1 MRGVSRGSR
10 LGRLWRLCALIALAA
25 IGAEAAQARCA
36 YVDVNTEMQTA
47 PTRRCFNLDHRCRPG
62 ERWGCFKAR
71 LELKPGVIRQRGQP
85 EMRETAAA
93 FGYVDPLGVHWD
105 VPAGFLT
112 DGASIPLAFQPL
124 VGGSWDQRYLHAA
137 VLHDFYIRR
146 LTADP
151 ESVHRLFF
159 HAMLASGTTP
169 DRAALLY
176 WAVRNHG
183 PQWKAID
190 LAEYERKRSEN
201 LARIEAENE
210 RFRVEY
216 EACLLRHVDSLRGA
230 PPGQRPWANCL
241 LDGRHEMLLDIV
253 TTLRDVLLKGADD
266 LKQGKCRRGSDGTYN
281 CAEPEVTSAERG
293 RALGACNYQCGFT
306 LCCARETETQCAAR
320 PHSRFIEG
328 DADACPEWAMPRKQ

>member
-1 MRGVSRGSR
+1 MRGIAGCSR
-10 LGRLWRLCALIALAA
+10 LGLPLPVCALMALAA
-25 IGAEAAQARCA
+25 MGAGPAHARCA

-47 PTRRCFNLDHRCRPG
+47 PTQRCFNLDHRCGPG
-62 ERWGCFKAR
+62 ERWGCFKAQ
-71 LELKPGVIRQRGQP
+71 LDLKPGVIKQRGQP
-85 EMRETAAA
+85 DMRETAAV

-105 VPAGFLT
+105 VPAGYLT
-112 DGASIPLAFQPL
+112 DGASIPLAFKPL
-124 VGGSWDQRYLHAA
+124 VGGSWDQRYLRAA

-176 WAVRNHG
+176 WAVRNYG

-190 LAEYERKRSEN
+190 LAEYEKKRSAN

-210 RFRVEY
+210 RFRREY

-241 LDGRHEMLLDIV
+241 LDGRHELLLDIV

-266 LKQGKCRRGSDGTYN
+266 VKQGRCRQVAGGSYDCNEPVTTGAGRG
-281 CAEPEVTSAERG
+281 P
-293 RALGACNYQCGFT
+293 ALGACNYQCGAT
-306 LCCARETETQCAAR
+306 LCCARETEAQCAAR
-320 PHSRFIEG
+320 PHSRFIDG
-328 DADACPEWAMPRKQ
+328 DADSCPEWATPRKR